1 MNNFETLDG
10 AGLKDWLGSWM
21 KTNHSGGKIRGREIG
36 CRALKNSTQTSSAD
50 NESEPEQLFVL
61 AEVTLKLAHLPLTEA
76 AWCVLPDTIVFNILK
91 FCLLLCITF
100 NNWWKKWGVS
110 SAGSSQASPACRWGE
125 GERQNEWVC
134 SLELLSWVWTSLHV
148 EVFLR
153 AQSSNKTA
161 MSRRLKLHLTH
172 VYLELHSN
180 VSISLKRPINVF
192 SWIQRGEYWNHLYS
206 QKVHVCLLFWL
217 RARG

>member
-1 MNNFETLDG
+1 
-10 AGLKDWLGSWM
+10 M

-76 AWCVLPDTIVFNILK
+76 ARCVLPDTIVFNILK
-91 FCLLLCITF
+91 FCLLLLLCITF
-100 NNWWKKWGVS
+100 NNWWKKWGFF
-110 SAGSSQASPACRWGE
+110 SAGSSRQASSLCRWGE

-134 SLELLSWVWTSLHV
+134 SLELLSWVWTCLHV

-153 AQSSNKTA
+153 ARSPNKTA
-161 MSRRLKLHLTH
+161 MSWRVKLHLTL
-172 VYLELHSN
+172 V
-180 VSISLKRPINVF
+180 
-192 SWIQRGEYWNHLYS
+192 
-206 QKVHVCLLFWL
+206 
-217 RARG
+217 